1 MRPVKPILA
10 LILMVGLGGAAV
22 AQTSPGQTQA
32 TPPQPGRPQADASP
46 PATPQPAATDLR
58 DYARILQEAEEQLR
72 QAIGRSAG
80 EPAGNQQNA
89 MTPARMDMKAA
100 AQRVHGAV
108 RRAPSELRGEALYE
122 DAERAVREGIAP
134 LSMPLSLEDSD
145 GAAQRVLGV
154 VEKLRTEVARRA
166 GA

>member
-10 LILMVGLGGAAV
+10 LALLAGLGGAAL
-22 AQTSPGQTQA
+22 AQSSPGQTQA

-46 PATPQPAATDLR
+46 PASPQPAATDLR
-58 DYARILQEAEEQLR
+58 DYARILQEAEDQLR
-72 QAIGRSAG
+72 QAIQRSG
-80 EPAGNQQNA
+80 SEPASNQQKA

-108 RRAPSELRGEALYE
+108 RRVPRELRGDALYE
-122 DAERAVREGIAP
+122 DAERAVREGITP
-134 LSMPLSLEDSD
+134 LSMPLSLEDTD
-145 GAAQRVLGV
+145 GAAQRVLGT
-154 VEKLRTEVARRA
+154 VEKLRAEVARRA